1 MERPTKQ
8 KFEIIFLTQSD
19 AANIG
24 IAKAIQ
30 KANDLLMNWKIQEM

>member
-1 MERPTKQ
+1 MEKPTKQ

-24 IAKAIQ
+24 VTIAMQ
-30 KANDLLMNWKIQEM
+30 KANALLMNQKIEEM